1 MILER
6 VEITKFLGVLIQ
18 ENLNWN
24 SHIDYI
30 CNKISRT
37 TGILSR
43 LKHYIPKYILRII
56 YNSLCMSYIS
66 YAVTVWGGSSNES
79 LKRLKVLQKKGIR
92 HVCNAKY
99 NSHTDPLFKN
109 CNILKFDDL
118 NKLSCIKLMYK
129 KTQGKIHKYHASK
142 LKTNSQ
148 YYKID
153 SRQKHDVKIIGNKTQ

>member
-1 MILER
+1 
-6 VEITKFLGVLIQ
+6 
-18 ENLNWN
+18 
-24 SHIDYI
+24 
-30 CNKISRT
+30 
-37 TGILSR
+37 
-43 LKHYIPKYILRII
+43 
-56 YNSLCMSYIS
+56 MSYIS

-99 NSHTDPLFKN
+99 YSHTDPLFKN

-148 YYKID
+148 YYEID
-153 SRQKHDVKIIGNKTQ
+153 SRQKHDIKIIGKKTQ